1 MLFHNANCVCFR
13 FATPP
18 SKKEK
23 RAAGG
28 DGINVEC
35 QANEV
40 TSNWGNEGYG
50 NGAEIRKMRY
60 LMWITPLWPQ
70 GYCSAQES
78 RPRPSII
85 VIAGTNVNFQ
95 FKCKY
100 QFVNAAL
107 WGDFEGKKKKMG
119 KASKERRNPCILTSQ
134 AWPVRGEKYSRG
146 LERSIPTWPWQSV
159 LAFSHHHNARKAHG
173 LHPSI
178 HPTIHPCPSSQWIH
192 PRWMANKRR
201 WFPCGLLLVAH
212 CRCCFV
218 PN

>member
-1 MLFHNANCVCFR
+1 MQIVSAFVL
-13 FATPP
+13 PLP
-18 SKKEK
+18 LKKRK
-23 RAAGG
+23 KGGGG

-107 WGDFEGKKKKMG
+107 WGDFEGKKKK
-119 KASKERRNPCILTSQ
+119 KWEKRR
-134 AWPVRGEKYSRG
+134 RKGE
-146 LERSIPTWPWQSV
+146 I
-159 LAFSHHHNARKAHG
+159 LAF
-173 LHPSI
+173 
-178 HPTIHPCPSSQWIH
+178 
-192 PRWMANKRR
+192 
-201 WFPCGLLLVAH
+201 
-212 CRCCFV
+212 
-218 PN
+218 

>member
-1 MLFHNANCVCFR
+1 
-13 FATPP
+13 
-18 SKKEK
+18 
-23 RAAGG
+23 
-28 DGINVEC
+28 
-35 QANEV
+35 
-40 TSNWGNEGYG
+40 
-50 NGAEIRKMRY
+50 
-60 LMWITPLWPQ
+60 MWITPLWPQ